1 MAKRRRGLL
10 RDGHRICRQSW
21 RICLNWAKMCIPFI
35 LNCIAM
41 NLHEY
46 QAKTLLQ
53 KYGIPVPRGQVIS
66 VAKQTPTVTSEIDS
80 SAWVVKAQVHA
91 GGRGKAGG
99 VKVVK
104 STAEAQMVAS
114 ELLGKTLVTYQNAPD
129 GQPVNQV
136 LIEETLPIARE
147 LYLSMLVDRSLER
160 IVVVASS
167 AGGMDIEEIAQ
178 VSPEKILQEV
188 CSPLNG
194 LVDYQARNLAFKLDL
209 VGDQIAAFSRLLK
222 GLYRLFKENDLA
234 LLEINPLIVTT
245 DGKLFALDCK
255 MSVDDNA
262 LYRQKALAEQRDWS
276 QEDSKEAVAHHAGLN
291 YIALNGNIGCM
302 VNGAGLAMATMDLI
316 KLHGGAPA
324 NFLDVGG
331 GATAET
337 VTKAF
342 KIIMADPNVK
352 AILVNIF
359 GGIMRCDIIAEG
371 IITAVK
377 DVGMQI
383 PVIVRLEGT
392 NVELG
397 KQMLQSSGLNIISAD
412 GLTDAAKQAVLSVA

>member
-1 MAKRRRGLL
+1 
-10 RDGHRICRQSW
+10 
-21 RICLNWAKMCIPFI
+21 
-35 LNCIAM
+35 M

-46 QAKTLLQ
+46 QAKALLQ
-53 KYGIPVPRGQVIS
+53 KYGVPVPRGQVVT
-66 VAKQTPTVTSEIDS
+66 VAKGTAAAISEIAS
-80 SAWVVKAQVHA
+80 IAWVVKAQVHA

-99 VKVVK
+99 VKIVK
-104 STAEAQMVAS
+104 SVEDAQAVVN

-129 GQPVNQV
+129 GQQVNQV

-147 LYLSMLVDRSLER
+147 LYLSMLVDRTLER
-160 IVVVASS
+160 VVVIASS

-178 VSPEKILQEV
+178 ASPEKILEEV
-188 CSPLNG
+188 CDPLNG
-194 LVDYQARNLAFKLDL
+194 LVDFQARNLAFKLDL
-209 VGDQIAAFSRLLK
+209 VGDQIGSFTKILK
-222 GLYRLFKENDLA
+222 ALYRLFKENDLA
-234 LLEINPLIVTT
+234 LLEINPLVVTT
-245 DGKLFALDCK
+245 EGKIFALDCK
-255 MSVDDNA
+255 MSIDDNA
-262 LYRQKALAEQRDWS
+262 LYRQKVLAEQRDWS

-316 KLHGGAPA
+316 KLHGGMPA

-342 KIIMADPNVK
+342 KIILADNNVK

-392 NVELG
+392 NVDLG
-397 KQMLQSSGLNIISAD
+397 KHMLQTSGLNIISD
-412 GLTDAAKQAVLSVA
+412 NGLTDAAVQAVKAVTA

>member
-1 MAKRRRGLL
+1 
-10 RDGHRICRQSW
+10 
-21 RICLNWAKMCIPFI
+21 
-35 LNCIAM
+35 M

-53 KYGIPVPRGQVIS
+53 KYGIPVPRGQV
-66 VAKQTPTVTSEIDS
+66 VAAANEVAAATSEINS
-80 SAWVVKAQVHA
+80 EAWVVKAQVHA

-104 STAEAQMVAS
+104 TATEAQNVAT

-147 LYLSMLVDRSLER
+147 LYLSMLVDRTLER
-160 IVVVASS
+160 VVVVASV
-167 AGGMDIEEIAQ
+167 AGGMDIEEIAHT
-178 VSPEKILQEV
+178 SPEKILQEV
-188 CSPLNG
+188 CDPLNG
-194 LVDYQARNLAFKLDL
+194 LVDFQARNLAFKLNL
-209 VGDQIAAFSRLLK
+209 SGDQIGAFTKLLK

-234 LLEINPLIVTT
+234 LLEINPLVVTT

-276 QEDSKEAVAHHAGLN
+276 QEDSKEATAHHAGLN

-316 KLHGGAPA
+316 KLHGGMPA

-337 VTKAF
+337 VAKAF
-342 KIIMADPNVK
+342 KIILADSNVK

-371 IITAVK
+371 IMTAVK
-377 DVGMQI
+377 EVGMQI

-392 NVELG
+392 NVDLG
-397 KQMLQSSGLNIISAD
+397 KKMLRESGLNIISAE
-412 GLTDAAKQAVLSVA
+412 GLTDAAQQAVKAVKGQAVAA

>member
-1 MAKRRRGLL
+1 
-10 RDGHRICRQSW
+10 
-21 RICLNWAKMCIPFI
+21 
-35 LNCIAM
+35 M

-53 KYGIPVPRGQVIS
+53 KYGIPVPRGQV
-66 VAKQTPTVTSEIDS
+66 VAAANEVAAATSEINS
-80 SAWVVKAQVHA
+80 EAWVVKAQVHA

-104 STAEAQMVAS
+104 SATEAQNVAT

-147 LYLSMLVDRSLER
+147 LYLSMLVDRTLER
-160 IVVVASS
+160 VVVVASV
-167 AGGMDIEEIAQ
+167 AGGMDIEEIAHT
-178 VSPEKILQEV
+178 SPEKILQEV
-188 CSPLNG
+188 CDPLNG
-194 LVDYQARNLAFKLDL
+194 LVDFQARNLAFKLDL
-209 VGDQIAAFSRLLK
+209 SGDQIGAFTKLLK

-234 LLEINPLIVTT
+234 LLEINPLVVTT
-245 DGKLFALDCK
+245 DGKLYALDCK

-276 QEDSKEAVAHHAGLN
+276 QEDSKEATAHHAGLN

-316 KLHGGAPA
+316 KLHGGMPA

-337 VTKAF
+337 VAKAF
-342 KIIMADPNVK
+342 KIILADSNVK

-377 DVGMQI
+377 EVGMQI

-392 NVELG
+392 NVDLG
-397 KQMLQSSGLNIISAD
+397 KKMLQTSGLNIISAE
-412 GLTDAAKQAVLSVA
+412 GLTDAAQQAVNAVRSSASENGTVTA

>member
-1 MAKRRRGLL
+1 
-10 RDGHRICRQSW
+10 
-21 RICLNWAKMCIPFI
+21 
-35 LNCIAM
+35 M

-46 QAKTLLQ
+46 QAKQMLAQ
-53 KYGIPVPRGQVIS
+53 YGLPIPRGQVVTNAI
-66 VAKQTPTVTSEIDS
+66 AATQAAQTLGGDIHVI
-80 SAWVVKAQVHA
+80 KAQIHA

-104 STAEAQMVAS
+104 SLTELESFAKA
-114 ELLGKTLVTYQNAPD
+114 LLGNPLVTYQNAPD
-129 GQPVNQV
+129 GQPVNQLLV
-136 LIEETLPIARE
+136 EEALPIARE
-147 LYLSMLVDRSLER
+147 LYLSLLVDRSAER

-178 VSPEKILQEV
+178 HSPQKILREV
-188 CSPLNG
+188 CNPLLG
-194 LVDYQARNLAFKLDL
+194 LEDYQARNLAFALEL
-209 VGDQIAAFSRLLK
+209 SGEQIGAFGKLLK
-222 GLYRLFKENDLA
+222 GLYKLFKENDLS

-245 DGKLFALDCK
+245 EGKLIALDCK

-262 LYRQKALAEQRDWS
+262 LYRHKALADQRDWG
-276 QEDSKEAVAHHAGLN
+276 QEDEKEANAHAAGLN

-302 VNGAGLAMATMDLI
+302 VNGAGLAMATMDI
-316 KLHGGAPA
+316 IQLHGGQPA

-337 VTKAF
+337 VAKAF
-342 KIIMADPNVK
+342 KIILADSSVK
-352 AILVNIF
+352 SVLVNIF

-371 IITAVK
+371 IITAFKEVGVK
-377 DVGMQI
+377 V

-397 KQMLQSSGLNIISAD
+397 RKMLAESGLDIISAN
-412 GLTDAAKQAVLSVA
+412 GLTDAAKQAVKAATL